1 MKAFVL
7 EHQSY
12 LIRFWYF
19 IGSLFAITAN
29 KLSKPSFLHGAALNS
44 FCLNLCKKGGI
55 LAAFALLEAANY
67 FGIVDCAIA
76 SWFLQVKAFT
86 KIMSI

>member
-1 MKAFVL
+1 M
-7 EHQSY
+7 
-12 LIRFWYF
+12 
-19 IGSLFAITAN
+19 
-29 KLSKPSFLHGAALNS
+29 LNS